1 MPKLAQKCEP
11 CDVHTVTGS
20 VIYGLCVHLWRPP
33 RAQKRLYLVQH
44 VQPSRERDVSMRCA
58 CTYGVHHA
66 LSAQGE
72 HGPVV
77 VQFAA
82 AHDFGHPLKHTLF
95 LSQYMYVY
103 M

>member
-1 MPKLAQKCEP
+1 
-11 CDVHTVTGS
+11 
-20 VIYGLCVHLWRPP
+20 
-33 RAQKRLYLVQH
+33 
-44 VQPSRERDVSMRCA
+44 
-58 CTYGVHHA
+58 
-66 LSAQGE
+66 
-72 HGPVV
+72 VV